1 MKTEVRFLLAIF
13 LMLGV
18 LVGTNLMFPPI
29 VPDATLLTD
38 SIGAVPSGAAVD
50 GGSTAVA
57 PGAVTD
63 GGTAAGAPEIP
74 TSGTPVIPSAANPV
88 TAESTVDATAVS
100 ERMIS
105 VEGPLYRY
113 EFSNYGARLMSAQ
126 MSEFE
131 ALNRE
136 GLVDLVHEDSG
147 GYWGQKLLVGSDTV
161 DLSRVPF
168 AVEPADGFAMSAGS
182 GSRTLRF
189 VYQHP
194 TSPFAFVLEYDF
206 NPDEYTVGVRGSVEG
221 DLDRPLLLTDLGE
234 GLAYSEA
241 DSVGESRTMAFVT
254 NNVQEGIESTLLTKA
269 EPTIV
274 EGPLMWAAF
283 KSKFFVM
290 ALLAGEGEQ
299 EATESSYLG
308 GLIVQ
313 PTAVAEVVRVAAA
326 QPLTNDGSFAYR
338 VFIGPQ
344 QFALLSSLGQGME
357 EVNPYG
363 WKFFQPIVRPIV
375 SVIMTIFTYLHTKLN
390 VGYGWVLIIFGVMM
404 RVVLF
409 PLNHKAMKAQL
420 RNMAVQPLLQ
430 EIQKK
435 YKDQP
440 EKLQKEM
447 MRLYKEHGFNP
458 LAGCLPML
466 LPWPVLIALFFV
478 FQNTIELR
486 GETFLWMPDLS
497 APDPLYLLPV
507 FLGLSMFLMQYVSYK
522 SLETPNQQM
531 KMMMYLMPIMMVFI
545 FFRLAS
551 GLNLYYATANI
562 ATIPQ
567 QVWIARE
574 RLKMKGKPPP
584 KMKSD

>member
-131 ALNRE
+131 ALDRE

-241 DSVGESRTMAFVT
+241 DSVGESRT
-254 NNVQEGIESTLLTKA
+254 
-269 EPTIV
+269 
-274 EGPLMWAAF
+274 W
-283 KSKFFVM
+283 
-290 ALLAGEGEQ
+290 
-299 EATESSYLG
+299 
-308 GLIVQ
+308 
-313 PTAVAEVVRVAAA
+313 R
-326 QPLTNDGSFAYR
+326 
-338 VFIGPQ
+338 
-344 QFALLSSLGQGME
+344 
-357 EVNPYG
+357 
-363 WKFFQPIVRPIV
+363 
-375 SVIMTIFTYLHTKLN
+375 
-390 VGYGWVLIIFGVMM
+390 
-404 RVVLF
+404 
-409 PLNHKAMKAQL
+409 
-420 RNMAVQPLLQ
+420 
-430 EIQKK
+430 
-435 YKDQP
+435 
-440 EKLQKEM
+440 
-447 MRLYKEHGFNP
+447 
-458 LAGCLPML
+458 L
-466 LPWPVLIALFFV
+466 LPTMCRRALS
-478 FQNTIELR
+478 R
-486 GETFLWMPDLS
+486 HC
-497 APDPLYLLPV
+497 
-507 FLGLSMFLMQYVSYK
+507 
-522 SLETPNQQM
+522 
-531 KMMMYLMPIMMVFI
+531 
-545 FFRLAS
+545 
-551 GLNLYYATANI
+551 
-562 ATIPQ
+562 
-567 QVWIARE
+567 
-574 RLKMKGKPPP
+574 
-584 KMKSD
+584 